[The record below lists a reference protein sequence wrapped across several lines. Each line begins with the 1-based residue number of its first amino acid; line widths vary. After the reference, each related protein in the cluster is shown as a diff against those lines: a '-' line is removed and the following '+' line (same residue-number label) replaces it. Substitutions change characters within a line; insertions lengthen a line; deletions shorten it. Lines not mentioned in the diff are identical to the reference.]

1 MLIAQWI
8 LDITYI
14 LMYIKCDKKTARRF
28 FLPPPP
34 QSKKCSYG
42 LVLLIRLKRILYN
55 KLTTINSLEKK
66 KYS

>member
-1 MLIAQWI
+1 
-8 LDITYI
+8 
-14 LMYIKCDKKTARRF
+14 MYIKCDKKCAAI

-34 QSKKCSYG
+34 SQKRSCG

-55 KLTTINSLEKK
+55 KLTTINSLEKN